1 MAVQYPGRSTVGGK
15 GNSGGDRIEAASG
28 AAAAEGAPTKM
39 IEQAGQLRFT
49 SVESL
54 RAVGALGVVMTHVWG
69 ATEGEFYDTFLD
81 RLASGVGFGALFFF
95 ALTGCLLYLPFAKR
109 DFGDGREI
117 GLRQYGINR
126 ALRIFPL
133 YYACLVVV
141 LLFIKDDLGLETWL
155 RWALFLENFQPSGI
169 LDVNGV
175 FWTVVIELHFYLLL
189 PLIAWGIAR
198 FAGRSIRRAALVL
211 FGLGAASYL
220 IHLTFV
226 VLPAEGNRY
235 VYFSLPA
242 WFFLVAAGMLVSLLV
257 VHWRENGRPA
267 WVRGPLASSDVWI
280 FSAVPL
286 WLLVIV
292 DYDFDLL
299 LAPASFLV
307 LAGCLLPLEGR
318 RVAIRI
324 LEWRWIAILGLG
336 AYSIYVWHVPLIDV
350 LTDDL
355 TNSLTDSY
363 LLLLAITM
371 PLICLVSVISY
382 RLIEEPGAPPAPALA
397 RSGQGTPAGS
407 GASPSRARAGGLRLG
422 STGLRRLSQ
431 APRRAHAPTDSGS
444 TFT

>member
-1 MAVQYPGRSTVGGK
+1 VGGQ
-15 GNSGGDRIEAASG
+15 GNSGGEREPGTSAATQGAGTEAASG
-28 AAAAEGAPTKM
+28 AAAAEAAPSTL

-69 ATEGEFYDTFLD
+69 ATEGEFYESFTH

-109 DFGDGREI
+109 DFGGGREI

-133 YYACLVVV
+133 YYACLVIVV
-141 LLFIKDDLGLETWL
+141 LFVKEDVSFEVAL
-155 RWALFLENFQPSGI
+155 RWALFLENFYPEGI

-198 FAGRSIRRAALVL
+198 LARSSIRRAALVL
-211 FGLGAASYL
+211 IGLGTASYL
-220 IHLTFV
+220 IHLKYV
-226 VLPAEGNRY
+226 VLPDQSNRD

-257 VHWRENGRPA
+257 VHWREHGPPS

-286 WLLVIV
+286 WFLVIV

-324 LEWRWIAILGLG
+324 LEWRWIAVLGLS

-350 LTDDL
+350 LTADL

-363 LLLLAITM
+363 FLLLAITM
-371 PLICLVSVISY
+371 PLICVVSLISY
-382 RLIEEPGAPPAPALA
+382 RLVEEPALRLRRRWLGPAGPRRPEPPAQPREVEPA
-397 RSGQGTPAGS
+397 SS
-407 GASPSRARAGGLRLG
+407 
-422 STGLRRLSQ
+422 
-431 APRRAHAPTDSGS
+431 APAPTSGR
-444 TFT
+444 